1 MRESAFGR
9 DARFGERFGGI
20 GRLYGKAG
28 LERLAG
34 ARVMVVGI
42 GGVGT
47 WVVEA
52 LVRSGVGS
60 VVLVDLDDVCITNT
74 NRQLPAMEGNIGKSK
89 VGAVAE
95 RMRLISPGCEVV
107 EETVFFLERT
117 AERLLEGAGEWVVD
131 AMDDVSEKARLIA
144 GARSRGLGVVT
155 IGGAGGKQW
164 GTGVKVGDLGRSGGD
179 DLLRAVRR
187 SLRRD
192 FGWELG
198 GGNLTGVTSV
208 YSEEKPVY
216 PWGDGSVACDPEPEA
231 SLRLDCASGFGTATF
246 VTGALGFA
254 AAGAVVG
261 AIAGGRKGGIE
272 A

>member
-1 MRESAFGR
+1 MSEGVFGR
-9 DARFGERFGGI
+9 DARYVDRFGGI
-20 GRLYGKAG
+20 GRLYGRTG
-28 LERLAG
+28 LERLAK

-52 LVRSGVGS
+52 LVRSGIGS

-74 NRQLPAMEGNIGKSK
+74 NRQLPAMEGNIGRTK
-89 VGAVAE
+89 VSAVAE
-95 RMRLISPGCEVV
+95 RMRLISPGCEIV
-107 EETVFFLERT
+107 EEQTFFTERT
-117 AERLLEGAGEWVVD
+117 ADVLLNGAGEWVVD

-144 GARSRGLGVVT
+144 GARSRGVGVVT
-155 IGGAGGKQW
+155 VGGAGGKRL
-164 GTGVKVGDLGRSGGD
+164 GTAVKAGDLGRSGGD

-192 FGWELG
+192 FRWEFG
-198 GGNLTGVTSV
+198 GGVTTGVTAV

-216 PWGDGSVACDPEPEA
+216 PWGDGSVGCSPERDS

-246 VTGALGFA
+246 VTGAFGFA
-254 AAGAVVG
+254 AAGFVVE
-261 AIAGGRKGGIE
+261 AIATGQIGRRDS
-272 A
+272 

>member
-9 DARFGERFGGI
+9 DARYVERFGGI
-20 GRLYGKAG
+20 GRLYGKSG
-28 LERLAG
+28 LERLA
-34 ARVMVVGI
+34 ASRVTVVGI

-47 WVVEA
+47 WVVEG

-95 RMRLISPGCEVV
+95 RMRLISPGCEVI
-107 EETVFFLERT
+107 EEQVFFTERT
-117 AERLLEGAGEWVVD
+117 AEALLSGAGEWVVD

-144 GARSRGLGVVT
+144 GAHARGLGVVT
-155 IGGAGGKQW
+155 VGGAGGKRW

-192 FGWELG
+192 FRWELG
-198 GGNLTGVTSV
+198 GGKLTGVTSV

-216 PWGDGSVACDPEPEA
+216 PWGDGSVACDPEPAA
-231 SLRLDCASGFGTATF
+231 SLRLDCASGFGTASF
-246 VTGALGFA
+246 VTGAFGFA
-254 AAGAVVG
+254 AANVVVE
-261 AIAGGRKGGIE
+261 AIAIEQKGGIKP
-272 A
+272 

>member
-1 MRESAFGR
+1 MRESACGR
-9 DARFGERFGGI
+9 DARYGERFGGI
-20 GRLYGKAG
+20 GRLYGKSG

-34 ARVMVVGI
+34 ARVTVVGI
-42 GGVGT
+42 GGVGA

-52 LVRSGVGS
+52 LVRSGIGC

-95 RMRLISPGCEVV
+95 RMRQISPGCEVV
-107 EETVFFLERT
+107 EEPVFFSERS
-117 AERLLEGAGEWVVD
+117 AERLLGDAGDWVVD

-144 GARSRGLGVVT
+144 GACARGRGVVT
-155 IGGAGGKQW
+155 VGGAGGKRW

-198 GGNLTGVTSV
+198 GGKVTGVTSV

-216 PWGDGSVACDPEPEA
+216 PWGDGSVACDPEPDS

-246 VTGALGFA
+246 VTGAFGFA
-254 AAGAVVG
+254 AASVVVE
-261 AIAGGRKGGIE
+261 AIASGRKGGIE
-272 A
+272 S